1 MRLEILQKNYEMS
14 DKLREIIDKK
24 VNKLSKYYEDDT
36 AVKIVLKKEG
46 EKYKMEFTANIE
58 GTFVRSEIEGENF
71 YDSIDIL
78 LPKIERQLVKHKT
91 KLQKKLKKN
100 AFREEE
106 YLFMQAEPESVKPG
120 VVRVKRFDLTPMSIE
135 DAIEALDMIGHAFY
149 IFQDDVSGKL
159 SVVYRREDGTV
170 GLLEPRVIE

>member
-24 VNKLSKYYEDDT
+24 VNRLGKYFEDDT

-46 EKYKMEFTANIE
+46 ERYKMEFTANIE

-71 YDSIDIL
+71 YDSIDLL
-78 LPKIERQLVKHKT
+78 LPKIEKQLVKHKT

-100 AFREEE
+100 AFREED
-106 YLFMQAEPESVKPG
+106 YLFMQAAPEPVKPN
-120 VVRVKRFDLTPMSIE
+120 VVRVKKFDLTPMSIE
-135 DAIEALDMIGHAFY
+135 DAIEALDMIGHSFY
-149 IFQDDVSGKL
+149 IYQDDESGKL
-159 SVVYRREDGTV
+159 CVVYRREDGTV
-170 GLLEPRVIE
+170 GLLEPRILE